1 MKYTSIDRL
10 HPAVCFGF
18 FLAAIVMSMIL
29 RHPAYLGAGL
39 LGALLLNISISGGRA
54 LKKAALYLPLAFT
67 VAVINPL
74 FNTLGETVLFC
85 CWGRPYTLEA
95 LLYGLTMGTMLL
107 SMLLWFSAYNTVMT
121 DDKFS
126 YLFGTL
132 SPSLSLL
139 LTTVLRMIPHLAGKL
154 RQILSARRCIGMA
167 GGDSGKEKLFSG
179 VTAISVLTSW
189 ALEGSVTA
197 ADSMNSRGYGTGERS
212 CFHSYRFTAGDRL
225 ISAVLA
231 ALLVCTLVFL
241 LWKGAPAEFTP
252 VLRIAPVHPG
262 GLTAYLIFLLMPTFL
277 NWNEELK
284 WRILKSKI

>member
-18 FLAAIVMSMIL
+18 FLAAIVMSMTL

-39 LGALLLNISISGGRA
+39 LGALLLNISISGAKA
-54 LKKAALYLPLAFT
+54 LKKAALYLPLAVT

-85 CWGRPYTLEA
+85 YWGRPYTLEA

-154 RQILSARRCIGMA
+154 RQIMSARRCIGMA
-167 GGDSGKEKLFSG
+167 DGDG
-179 VTAISVLTSW
+179 VTAISVLTAL
-189 ALEGSVTA
+189 ALEGSVTT
-197 ADSMNSRGYGTGERS
+197 ADSMNSRGYGTTKRS

-225 ISAVLA
+225 LSALLA
-231 ALLVCTLVFL
+231 ALLVCTLASL

-252 VLRIAPVHPG
+252 ALRIAPVHPG

-284 WRILKSKI
+284 WHILKSKI